1 MDNYITTMVFRAE
14 IVVFGGF
21 DLMLMD
27 IRTYGH
33 TDGPSHRDA
42 RTHLKSRIM
51 ISVRFIWNY
60 VAAVNQTEE
69 NTASAEKYFLC
80 HSTLCCAA
88 MEIDTGC
95 LLSKWKL
102 CLKIRDKWK

>member
-1 MDNYITTMVFRAE
+1 MVFRAE

-51 ISVRFIWNY
+51 IIVRLIWNH

-69 NTASAEKYFLC
+69 NTASAEKYFLYIPFDAMWC
-80 HSTLCCAA
+80 HYGNRYWLFTFQ
-88 MEIDTGC
+88 MEAVPEN
-95 LLSKWKL
+95 
-102 CLKIRDKWK
+102 